1 MMVARVPV
9 GISRAH
15 VHLSQK
21 DLELLF
27 GKGYQL
33 TEKKAL
39 SQPGQFA
46 AEEIVTLTGPKGSIT
61 GVRVLGPVRSKT
73 QVEVTVSDCY
83 RLGIQAPV
91 RESGDLEGTPG
102 ITIEGPAGRVEL
114 PDGVIVAKRHLHL
127 SPEDAEK
134 LGLKDRDIIKVRAEG
149 ERALTFENI
158 VVRVR
163 SDFFMDLHLDT
174 DEANAAGLKNNDLV
188 MIIS

>member
-1 MMVARVPV
+1 MVARVPV

-102 ITIEGPAGRVEL
+102 ITIEGPAGRVDL
-114 PDGVIVAKRHLHL
+114 PEGVIVSKRHFHL
-127 SPEDAEK
+127 SPADAEK
-134 LGLKDRDIIKVRAEG
+134 LGLKDKDIIRVKTEG
-149 ERALTFENI
+149 ERALIFENV

-188 MIIS
+188 TILP

>member
-1 MMVARVPV
+1 MVARVPV
-9 GISRAH
+9 GVSRCH

-27 GKGYQL
+27 GEGYQL

-46 AEEIVTLTGPKGSIT
+46 AEETVTLIGPKGSIS

-73 QVEVTVSDCY
+73 QVEVTISDCY

-91 RESGDLEGTPG
+91 RESGDLDGTPG

-114 PDGVIVAKRHLHL
+114 SEGVIVARRHLHL
-127 SPEDAEK
+127 SPAEAEK
-134 LGLKDRDIIKVRAEG
+134 LGLKDKDIIKVKAEG
-149 ERALTFENI
+149 ERALIFENVI
-158 VVRVR
+158 VRVR
-163 SDFFMDLHLDT
+163 SNFLMDLHLDT
-174 DEANAAGLKNNDLV
+174 DEANAAGLKNKDLV
-188 MIIS
+188 TIIY